1 MRSRIFD
8 VVQYAQHPDTG
19 APLMTEARIDEVLT
33 KYKSI
38 KRWAWIAHDRD
49 IDEDGK
55 PKPLHYHIVI
65 DCGRTVVDSAAVE
78 RWFGVPVGFAH
89 IPRDKDG
96 VPGKGRYLLRDL
108 LEYLPHDKFPQRGKY
123 DDSDVHANFDWR
135 GYIVA
140 HTDRKGKKLVA
151 DWIHKLINGEYRLID
166 CCDEDNVLYINNQR
180 KLQAARDEYIS
191 RLPMPPIRL
200 NFLVTGESSAGK
212 TTLAR
217 ALARALCPECKYDDE
232 CYHFVGSKQVPFDG
246 YDGQPVIIWDDAR
259 PLTLVEMLGGRDNL
273 LRVLDP
279 HPSAGRQNVKY
290 GHKSLVNRYNII
302 TTIYD
307 YSKFLDELAGQYT
320 DKKTGKEVK
329 AEAREQYYRRIPMI
343 FQIRLEDFCV
353 LMNKGWLEGKSEFL
367 AFREV
372 MRLVTGVWQL
382 RARLQDKRIPAEL
395 AENRAREQE
404 ARILAPV
411 VEQVTG
417 LIPPEVDGNR
427 DYTADI
433 AEVEAEL
440 IGENAWEYPAERRKP
455 VKITYNI
462 KQLEAMRT
470 DELFFHH
477 LLR

>member
-1 MRSRIFD
+1 M
-8 VVQYAQHPDTG
+8 
-19 APLMTEARIDEVLT
+19 
-33 KYKSI
+33 
-38 KRWAWIAHDRD
+38 
-49 IDEDGK
+49 
-55 PKPLHYHIVI
+55 
-65 DCGRTVVDSAAVE
+65 
-78 RWFGVPVGFAH
+78 
-89 IPRDKDG
+89 
-96 VPGKGRYLLRDL
+96 
-108 LEYLPHDKFPQRGKY
+108 LEYLPHDRFPQRGKY

-135 GYIVA
+135 GYIAA
-140 HTDRKGKKLVA
+140 HADKNSKKIVA
-151 DWIHKLINGEYRLID
+151 DWICKLIGGECRLID

-191 RLPMPPIRL
+191 RLPMPPMRL
-200 NFLVTGESSAGK
+200 NFLVTGASSMGK

-217 ALARALCPECKYDDE
+217 ALARSLCPECQSDEE

-259 PLTLVEMLGGRDNL
+259 PLTLIEMLGGRDNL

-302 TTIYD
+302 TTIFD
-307 YSKFLDELAGQYT
+307 YEKFLDELAGQYT

-343 FQIRLEDFCV
+343 FRIRLEDFVV
-353 LMNKGWLEGKSEFL
+353 LMNKGWLDGKAEFL

-382 RARLQDKRIPAEL
+382 RARLRDKRVPAVL

-404 ARILAPV
+404 AKILAPV
-411 VEQVTG
+411 VEQVTS
-417 LIPPEVDGNR
+417 LIPPEIDSDR

-433 AEVEAEL
+433 EAVEAEL
-440 IGENAWEYPAERRKP
+440 IGEAAWEYPAEKKEP
-455 VKITYNI
+455 VKITYNF
-462 KQLEAMRT
+462 KRLEEMRT